1 MIKLKEVVI
10 VEGKYDKIKLSS
22 ILDANIITTDGF
34 GIFKDKDKQRYL
46 KKLAEKNGAVI
57 ITDSDSGGLVIRNFL
72 KNIIPSDKI
81 KNVYVPE
88 ISGKEKRKNKA
99 SREGLLGVEGLSN
112 KVLSEALNRFGVVE
126 IRNEN
131 SIVKITQEN
140 LFDDGLIGKENSSEK
155 RKSLCRLLRIPQN
168 LSKNALLKT
177 LNDLM
182 DYEEYKL
189 KIEELDG

>member
-22 ILDANIITTDGF
+22 MLDANIITTDGF

>member
-22 ILDANIITTDGF
+22 MLDANIIATDGF

>member
-189 KIEELDG
+189 KIEELNE

>member
-189 KIEELDG
+189 KIEELDR

>member
-88 ISGKEKRKNKA
+88 ISGKERRKNKA
-99 SREGLLGVEGLSN
+99 SKEGLLGVEGLSN

-189 KIEELDG
+189 KIEELDR

>member
-126 IRNEN
+126 TRNEN

-189 KIEELDG
+189 KIEELNE

>member
-22 ILDANIITTDGF
+22 MLDANIITTDGF

-88 ISGKEKRKNKA
+88 ISGKERRKNKA
-99 SREGLLGVEGLSN
+99 SKEGLLGVEGLSN

-189 KIEELDG
+189 KIEELNE

>member
-22 ILDANIITTDGF
+22 MLDANIITTDGF

-88 ISGKEKRKNKA
+88 ISGKERRKNKA
-99 SREGLLGVEGLSN
+99 SKEGFLGVEGLSN

-168 LSKNALLKT
+168 LSKNALIKT

-189 KIEELDG
+189 KIEELDE

>member
-22 ILDANIITTDGF
+22 MLDANIITTDGF

-88 ISGKEKRKNKA
+88 ISGKERRKNKA
-99 SREGLLGVEGLSN
+99 SKEGFLGVEGLSN